1 MLCSVVGVP
10 KEGQQ
15 LNGSTA
21 AHAEITGKV
30 PPGASRG
37 STCSRAGCWG
47 AELGQQRP
55 PTGAV
60 LRPLLTCPAQHH
72 STASPSSELSEQ
84 GPHLSCGTQH
94 PSFQPPHRAGSA
106 KGAAQGPGR
115 FYRAFPSHRMQHVSL
130 SPGVVPWVFPTPQ
143 AAFSLSLQCPA
154 RRGAAPCPELLP
166 AHRAEPCRAR
176 QARARG
182 LSPSSHRCLTTEAV
196 FFIKGVFAGERGLPT
211 STAASCNFILNA
223 FVFCTFTSE

>member
-1 MLCSVVGVP
+1 MLCSVLGVP

-15 LNGSTA
+15 LNGSAA

-30 PPGASRG
+30 PPGAPRG

-115 FYRAFPSHRMQHVSL
+115 FYRAFPSHRMQHMSL

-154 RRGAAPCPELLP
+154 RGGAAPCPELLP

-182 LSPSSHRCLTTEAV
+182 LSPSSHRCLTT
-196 FFIKGVFAGERGLPT
+196 
-211 STAASCNFILNA
+211 
-223 FVFCTFTSE
+223 